1 MGLHSEIDIVHIAN
15 EFPYD
20 FLPQYKQGTYKGTH
34 LMETSYGKIAL
45 PEAPILLKVLKGG
58 LNWLGTFVVSTA
70 DRTNVLCN
78 TCNIYTCSS
87 DVMIIYLI
95 Q

>member
-1 MGLHSEIDIVHIAN
+1 MNFRMI
-15 EFPYD
+15 F
-20 FLPQYKQGTYKGTH
+20 FLNISKVRIEGTH

-70 DRTNVLCN
+70 DRTNVL
-78 TCNIYTCSS
+78 
-87 DVMIIYLI
+87 
-95 Q
+95 